1 MTIETSLFGTN
12 ERRFNENDYEEI
24 AMNILNAIE
33 TYNEE
38 NKLKPFI

>member
-12 ERRFNENDYEEI
+12 ERTCNENDYEEI